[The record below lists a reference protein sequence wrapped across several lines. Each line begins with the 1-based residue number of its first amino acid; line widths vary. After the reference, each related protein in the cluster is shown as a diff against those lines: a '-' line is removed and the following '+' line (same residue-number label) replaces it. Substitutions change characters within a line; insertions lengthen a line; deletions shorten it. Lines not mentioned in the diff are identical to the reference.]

1 MCIVVLIAG
10 QVIVFKIRLFID
22 KIINSD
28 SKKVEDTEKLRPANN
43 CLLGCLPFGG
53 RFTTS
58 LLCLE
63 TQLKGDDFILELFN
77 LCLKARGLLLFLDK
91 CLPQIFT

>member
-1 MCIVVLIAG
+1 MCIVVLVAG
-10 QVIVFKIRLFID
+10 WIVMIKIRLFIN

-28 SKKVEDTEKLRPANN
+28 SKKVEDTKRFRPANN
-43 CLLGCLPFGG
+43 RLLDCLPFRG

-63 TQLKGDDFILELFN
+63 MQLKGNNFLLELFD
-77 LCLKARGLLLFLDK
+77 L
-91 CLPQIFT
+91 